1 MASYIERRK
10 FLATLGGAAAAWP
23 LAARA
28 QQPEPCGGSASWCPM
43 LPQTWKCRRACAPS
57 EKSYERKAGQRA
69 STFQFDERWT
79 TDNMDL
85 IRAAR
90 SEPRR
95 AGAGRNSGGRRPG
108 HSDTDAGDGH
118 RSIVVPGGADPVERG
133 WIKSLARP
141 GGNVTGFALLEGSV
155 IGKMLQT
162 LKELAQSTP
171 LGSFRRARKVL
182 TTTSAFAPRA
192 RSTALTRELM

>member
-85 IRAAR
+85 IRAAAANLA
-90 SEPRR
+90 ELAP
-95 AGAGRNSGGRRPG
+95 GAILAVGGRVIPILMQATG
-108 HSDTDAGDGH
+108 TV
-118 RSIVVPGGADPVERG
+118 RSSSRAVPIRLSGVG
-133 WIKSLARP
+133 
-141 GGNVTGFALLEGSV
+141 
-155 IGKMLQT
+155 
-162 LKELAQSTP
+162 
-171 LGSFRRARKVL
+171 
-182 TTTSAFAPRA
+182 
-192 RSTALTRELM
+192 